1 MSIAPGIE
9 VIPVPIPY
17 PFKYVNC
24 YLLLGDG
31 AVLVDCALD
40 TPEARGALEAGLA
53 RHGLKFGDLDRLVLT
68 HHHPD
73 HYGLAGLIEA
83 EGVPVYLLDVELERG
98 HPFWTEPEAMS
109 RTGLELFRRHGVP
122 DEALSNLGREMDKT
136 RSRVHAPRNP
146 RTFRD
151 GEVLELAGQRWRA
164 VWTPGHA
171 DGHAMLLRESD
182 GVLLAGDHVLERI
195 SPNIG
200 VWAYSYPDPL
210 GLYLESLEKA
220 RGLEVA
226 LALPGHYRPL
236 RDLRGRID
244 ELAAHHQERLDYLMG
259 LMNGEPKTCWEL
271 SLGLFPG
278 ELSLPQRRF
287 AWSETLAH
295 LEYLVNLGAVERSED
310 GVIRYSS
317 TVPKGLKSA

>member
-1 MSIAPGIE
+1 MGVAPGIE

-40 TPEARGALEAGLA
+40 TPEARGALEAALA
-53 RHGLKFGDLDRLVLT
+53 QHGLKFADLDCLVLT

-83 EGVPVYLLDVELERG
+83 EGVPIYLLDVELERG
-98 HPFWTEPEAMS
+98 HPFWSEPEKM
-109 RTGLELFRRHGVP
+109 TQGGLELFRRHGVP
-122 DEALSNLGREMDKT
+122 NEALSNLEREMEKT
-136 RSRVHAPRNP
+136 RSRVHPPRNP

-151 GEVLELAGQRWRA
+151 GESLELAGGHWRV

-200 VWAYSYPDPL
+200 AWAYAYPNPL
-210 GLYLESLEKA
+210 GLYLESLERAK
-220 RGLEVA
+220 GLEVS

-236 RDLRGRID
+236 HDLKGRIE
-244 ELAAHHQERLDYLMG
+244 ELAAHHHERLEQLLR
-259 LMNGEPKTCWEL
+259 LMNGQPKSCWEL
-271 SLGLFPG
+271 SLELFPG
-278 ELSLPQRRF
+278 ELNAAQRRF

-295 LEYLVNLGAVERSED
+295 LEYLHQAGRIRKETVGER
-310 GVIRYSS
+310 VVY
-317 TVPKGLKSA
+317 GL

>member
-1 MSIAPGIE
+1 MSSAPGIA

-31 AVLVDCALD
+31 AVLIDCALD
-40 TPEARGALEAGLA
+40 TPEARSALEAALA
-53 RHGLKFGDLDRLVLT
+53 QHGLKFADLDRLVLT

-98 HPFWTEPEAMS
+98 HPFWTQPEEMA
-109 RTGLELFRRHGVP
+109 RAGLELFRRHGVP
-122 DEALSNLGREMDKT
+122 EEALSNLGREIEKT
-136 RSRVHAPRNP
+136 RSRVHPPQNP

-164 VWTPGHA
+164 IWTPGHA

-200 VWAYSYPDPL
+200 VWAYSYPNPL

-220 RGLEVA
+220 KGLEVS

-236 RDLRGRID
+236 KGFKGRIE
-244 ELAAHHQERLDYLMG
+244 ELAAHHQERLDYLLG
-259 LMNGEPKTCWEL
+259 LMNGQPQTCWEL
-271 SLGLFPG
+271 SLKLFPG
-278 ELSLPQRRF
+278 ELNTAQRRF

-295 LEYLVNLGAVERSED
+295 LEYLLQAGRIRKETLGETI
-310 GVIRYSS
+310 GYGI
-317 TVPKGLKSA
+317 